1 MTFLDVLI
9 QLVNKRVQLLP
20 LLGRKL
26 KCIAGMNP
34 LTQGAEIEERK
45 MIIQAKIRP
54 RAQSVRDER
63 GTCLP
68 CADAL
73 SVGSHQSKQG
83 EETLGDKP
91 LQYNHTFIYWSTP
104 EDYSFLQHR
113 GQRSGS
119 ATASPELV
127 GIHCLKT
134 HFLVTAAQKQHS
146 GCRTKTSSQYAFLQ
160 RFLAIQSAWLEER
173 FRGNFY

>member
-1 MTFLDVLI
+1 MQICSAETKVIYSPNHCKRWDKSVTFLDVLI

-34 LTQGAEIEERK
+34 LTQGAEIEETK
-45 MIIQAKIRP
+45 MNIQAKIRP
-54 RAQSVRDER
+54 RAQSVKDEG
-63 GTCLP
+63 GTRLP

-113 GQRSGS
+113 GQGQLLHHLS
-119 ATASPELV
+119 
-127 GIHCLKT
+127 
-134 HFLVTAAQKQHS
+134 
-146 GCRTKTSSQYAFLQ
+146 
-160 RFLAIQSAWLEER
+160 W
-173 FRGNFY
+173 